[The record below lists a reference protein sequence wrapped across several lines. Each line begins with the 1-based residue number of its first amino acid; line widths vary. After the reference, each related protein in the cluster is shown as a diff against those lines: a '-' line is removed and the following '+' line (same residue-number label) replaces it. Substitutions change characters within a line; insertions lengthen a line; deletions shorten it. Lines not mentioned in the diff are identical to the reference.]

1 MNPIESCD
9 TIRVHLTL
17 SDSDNIDDDN
27 INNND
32 ADDGADNIDNRYLYH
47 VNDLGWISNR
57 TLRRRI
63 LKSNRFSQQSALTDR
78 YVQNKCLLTGNI
90 PGQ

>member
-47 VNDLGWISNR
+47 VNDLG
-57 TLRRRI
+57 
-63 LKSNRFSQQSALTDR
+63 
-78 YVQNKCLLTGNI
+78 
-90 PGQ
+90 